1 MSGVISGAWLV
12 AQLKTSQIQ
21 YLRCWYGSIPVGE
34 LSRKLRIPPE
44 QVEAAAGEL
53 GLRTRTLSVVPT
65 PPKPKTP
72 PALPAER
79 AKLIDQFYA
88 DQAAKRETTVAELLK
103 SMREAKRRLRARD
116 HLGAL
121 EIIDRAIQTYEG
133 SQQ

>member
-1 MSGVISGAWLV
+1 MSGPGVV

-21 YLRCWYGSIPVGE
+21 YLRCWYGSIPVADIC
-34 LSRKLRIPPE
+34 RWLRMTPE
-44 QVEAAAGEL
+44 QVEIAAGEL
-53 GLRTRTLSVVPT
+53 GLRTRKLTAVPT

-72 PALPAER
+72 PEAPAER
-79 AKLIDQFYA
+79 AKEIDQFYA
-88 DQAAKRETTVAELLK
+88 DQAAKREKTVAELLR

-121 EIIDRAIQTYEG
+121 DVIDRAIQTYEG

>member
-1 MSGVISGAWLV
+1 MSGRGVV
-12 AQLKTSQIQ
+12 ALLKIQEIQ

-34 LSRKLRIPPE
+34 LSRKLRMPPE

-72 PALPAER
+72 TAPPSER
-79 AKLIDQFYA
+79 AQLIDQFYA
-88 DQAAKRETTVAELLK
+88 DQAAKREKTVAELLK

-133 SQQ
+133 SQL